1 MMPSTTKPNNAT
13 EKNAQKYFR
22 KAEQSDTTLKHDNRT
37 ERAKAAGKTAKL
49 RELRLAKERVDNE
62 ELERIAAE
70 KAKNGVPATRKRV
83 EKVKPPAMIRMTY

>member
-1 MMPSTTKPNNAT
+1 MPSSTKPHNAM

-22 KAEQSDTTLKHDNRT
+22 KAEQNETTAKQNSRT

-49 RELRLAKERVDNE
+49 RELRLAKEQADNE

-70 KAKNGVPATRKRV
+70 KAKNGVPAARKRV

>member
-1 MMPSTTKPNNAT
+1 MPNTTKPNNAI

-22 KAEQSDTTLKHDNRT
+22 KAEQSDTTAKQDSRT

-49 RELRLAKERVDNE
+49 RELRLAKEFADNE
-62 ELERIAAE
+62 ELARIAAE
-70 KAKNGVPATRKRV
+70 KAKNNVPAARKRT